1 MKKVF
6 VTILMFLPL
15 VMSAQNV
22 LTPQQQLEQAQKQL
36 EEAKKAVEAAKI
48 AAQKAAEEKAA
59 AEKKAAEE
67 KVAAEKAMQ
76 QQKLRE
82 EQAKVQQQIEAA
94 KAEAARLQAEAEKM
108 QQEAEKLKKEAEK
121 VGTDEIKPSIA
132 NEPTTLPAIG
142 GKPVVVDMPKEENAT
157 NQSSNE
163 PVSTKQGWVIP
174 TTEKKVE
181 NKKTEKLANGVVL
194 KKDPKYL
201 EGAITTDADGKV
213 QFVLNTDANGK
224 SAQQIYDIVYDYM
237 TKLTQGEQNIGS
249 RVALVNKGEN
259 IIANTMD
266 EWLVFSAS
274 FISLD
279 RSEFK
284 YQLVAKIADNS
295 LQLTMNRM
303 VYTYEQGRSTGFRE
317 PAENVITDKVALTK
331 KKNDLAKLFGK
342 FRRCTIDRKDQIF
355 SEITNLVKQ

>member
-1 MKKVF
+1 
-6 VTILMFLPL
+6 MFLPL
-15 VMSAQNV
+15 MMSAQNV

-36 EEAKKAVEAAKI
+36 EDAKKAVEAAKI
-48 AAQKAAEEKAA
+48 AAQKATEEKTAS
-59 AEKKAAEE
+59 EGF
-67 KVAAEKAMQ
+67 Q
-76 QQKLRE
+76 TS
-82 EQAKVQQQIEAA
+82 
-94 KAEAARLQAEAEKM
+94 
-108 QQEAEKLKKEAEK
+108 
-121 VGTDEIKPSIA
+121 GS
-132 NEPTTLPAIG
+132 NNPAS
-142 GKPVVVDMPKEENAT
+142 A
-157 NQSSNE
+157 Q
-163 PVSTKQGWVIP
+163 QGWVVP
-174 TTEKKVE
+174 TTTEKKVE

-213 QFVLNTDANGK
+213 EFVLNTDANGK

-274 FISLD
+274 FLSLD
-279 RSEFK
+279 RSEFR

-303 VYTYEQGRSTGFRE
+303 VYSYEQDRSTGFKE

-331 KKNDLAKLFGK
+331 KKNDLAKIFGK
-342 FRRCTIDRKDQIF
+342 FRKCTIDRKDQIF
-355 SEITNLVKQ
+355 NEITRLVKE